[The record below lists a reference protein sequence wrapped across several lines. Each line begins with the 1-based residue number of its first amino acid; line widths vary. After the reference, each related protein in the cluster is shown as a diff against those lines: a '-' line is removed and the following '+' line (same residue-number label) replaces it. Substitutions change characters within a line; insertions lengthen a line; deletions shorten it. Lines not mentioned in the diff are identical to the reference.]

1 MIDINKLFIRLLE
14 DLEESSPN
22 LRKSL
27 KEISPLEF
35 CINIKGH
42 KNIYIKIDDKDSEI
56 SFGKNN
62 PQFEIRGSLIELLNS
77 LVSKKLN
84 KNLIFGNSELAIV
97 FVNIILKSNID
108 VIYLIDK
115 LFFDKIHKYLKKGST
130 INIATDSKSYISQI
144 LETIHYIK
152 QDFKW
157 INQSKSDWDYN
168 PEILPETKYYKKALK
183 NGLKPFFAKLEKL

>member
-1 MIDINKLFIRLLE
+1 MELWLYILLTMIDINKLFIRLLE

-27 KEISPLEF
+27 EEISPLEF

-42 KNIYIKIDDKDSEI
+42 KNIYIKINDKDSEI
-56 SFGKNN
+56 SFRKNN
-62 PQFEIRGSLIELLNS
+62 PQFEVRGTLIELLSS

-108 VIYLIDK
+108 IIYLIDK
-115 LFFDKIHKYLKKGST
+115 YFGNTSAVFAYSVLKLFKSSDNDSDIEYENIRKRLREISIKLDRLEAIKG
-130 INIATDSKSYISQI
+130 I
-144 LETIHYIK
+144 
-152 QDFKW
+152 
-157 INQSKSDWDYN
+157 
-168 PEILPETKYYKKALK
+168 
-183 NGLKPFFAKLEKL
+183 

>member
-27 KEISPLEF
+27 KEISPLKF
-35 CINIKGH
+35 FINIKGH

-56 SFGKNN
+56 SFEKNN

-115 LFFDKIHKYLKKGST
+115 YFGNTSAVFAYSVLKLFKSSDNDSDIEYENIRKRLREISIKLDRLEAIKG
-130 INIATDSKSYISQI
+130 I
-144 LETIHYIK
+144 
-152 QDFKW
+152 
-157 INQSKSDWDYN
+157 
-168 PEILPETKYYKKALK
+168 
-183 NGLKPFFAKLEKL
+183 

>member
-1 MIDINKLFIRLLE
+1 MELWLYILLTMIDINKLFIRLLE

-22 LRKSL
+22 LRNSL

-108 VIYLIDK
+108 IIYLIDK
-115 LFFDKIHKYLKKGST
+115 YFGNTSAVFAYSVLKLFKSSDNDSDIEYENIRKRLREISIKLDRLEAIKG
-130 INIATDSKSYISQI
+130 I
-144 LETIHYIK
+144 
-152 QDFKW
+152 
-157 INQSKSDWDYN
+157 
-168 PEILPETKYYKKALK
+168 
-183 NGLKPFFAKLEKL
+183 

>member
-1 MIDINKLFIRLLE
+1 MIDVNKLLIKLLA

-22 LRKSL
+22 FRKSV

-42 KNIYIKIDDKDSEI
+42 KNIYIKIDDKNSEI
-56 SFGKNN
+56 SFLRNN
-62 PQFEIRGSLIELLNS
+62 PQFEIRGSLIELLNT

-84 KNLIFGNSELAIV
+84 KNLVFGNSELAIV

-115 LFFDKIHKYLKKGST
+115 YFGNTSAVFAYGILKLFKSADDDSDVDYENIRRRLREISIKLDRLEAIKG
-130 INIATDSKSYISQI
+130 I
-144 LETIHYIK
+144 
-152 QDFKW
+152 
-157 INQSKSDWDYN
+157 
-168 PEILPETKYYKKALK
+168 
-183 NGLKPFFAKLEKL
+183 

>member
-1 MIDINKLFIRLLE
+1 MELWLYILLTMIDINKLFIGLLE

-27 KEISPLEF
+27 KVISPLEF

-108 VIYLIDK
+108 IIYLIDK
-115 LFFDKIHKYLKKGST
+115 YFGNTSAVFAYSVLKLFKSSDNDSDIEYENIRKRLREISIKLDRLEAIKG
-130 INIATDSKSYISQI
+130 I
-144 LETIHYIK
+144 
-152 QDFKW
+152 
-157 INQSKSDWDYN
+157 
-168 PEILPETKYYKKALK
+168 
-183 NGLKPFFAKLEKL
+183 

>member
-1 MIDINKLFIRLLE
+1 MININKLFIRLLE

-56 SFGKNN
+56 SFRKNN

-108 VIYLIDK
+108 IIYLIDK
-115 LFFDKIHKYLKKGST
+115 YFGSLPAVFTYKVTNEIFNNREVYEESDERKIRKRLRE
-130 INIATDSKSYISQI
+130 IAIKLDRLEAAKQI
-144 LETIHYIK
+144 
-152 QDFKW
+152 
-157 INQSKSDWDYN
+157 
-168 PEILPETKYYKKALK
+168 
-183 NGLKPFFAKLEKL
+183 

>member
-1 MIDINKLFIRLLE
+1 MELWLYILLTMIDINILFIRLLK

-35 CINIKGH
+35 FINIKGH

-56 SFGKNN
+56 SFEKNN

-108 VIYLIDK
+108 IIYLIDK
-115 LFFDKIHKYLKKGST
+115 YL
-130 INIATDSKSYISQI
+130 INIKMKI
-144 LETIHYIK
+144 LLLLRL
-152 QDFKW
+152 FKTRLLL
-157 INQSKSDWDYN
+157 KV
-168 PEILPETKYYKKALK
+168 KVKK
-183 NGLKPFFAKLEKL
+183 NR

>member
-1 MIDINKLFIRLLE
+1 MIDINKLFIRLLA

-35 CINIKGH
+35 CIKIKGH
-42 KNIYIKIDDKDSEI
+42 KNIYIKIDDKNSEI

-108 VIYLIDK
+108 IIYLIDK
-115 LFFDKIHKYLKKGST
+115 YFGNTSAVFAYSVLKLFKSSDNDSDIEYENIRKRLREISIKLDRLEAIKG
-130 INIATDSKSYISQI
+130 I
-144 LETIHYIK
+144 
-152 QDFKW
+152 
-157 INQSKSDWDYN
+157 
-168 PEILPETKYYKKALK
+168 
-183 NGLKPFFAKLEKL
+183 

>member
-27 KEISPLEF
+27 REISPLEF
-35 CINIKGH
+35 CISIKEH

-56 SFGKNN
+56 SFRKNN

-108 VIYLIDK
+108 IIYLIDK
-115 LFFDKIHKYLKKGST
+115 YFGNTSAVFAYAILKLFKSSDNDSDIEYENIRRRLREISIKLDRLEAIKG
-130 INIATDSKSYISQI
+130 I
-144 LETIHYIK
+144 
-152 QDFKW
+152 
-157 INQSKSDWDYN
+157 
-168 PEILPETKYYKKALK
+168 
-183 NGLKPFFAKLEKL
+183 

>member
-1 MIDINKLFIRLLE
+1 MELWLYILLTMIDINRLFIRLLE

-27 KEISPLEF
+27 KEISPIEF
-35 CINIKGH
+35 CVNINGH
-42 KNIYIKIDDKDSEI
+42 KNIYIKIDNKDSEI

-108 VIYLIDK
+108 IIYLIDK
-115 LFFDKIHKYLKKGST
+115 YFGNTSAVFAYSVLKLFKSSDNDSDIEYENIRKRLREISIKLDRLEAIKG
-130 INIATDSKSYISQI
+130 I
-144 LETIHYIK
+144 
-152 QDFKW
+152 
-157 INQSKSDWDYN
+157 
-168 PEILPETKYYKKALK
+168 
-183 NGLKPFFAKLEKL
+183 

>member
-1 MIDINKLFIRLLE
+1 MININKLFIRLME

-22 LRKSL
+22 LKKSL
-27 KEISPLEF
+27 IEISPLEF

-56 SFGKNN
+56 SFTKNN
-62 PQFEIRGSLIELLNS
+62 PQFEIRGSLIELLNA

-108 VIYLIDK
+108 IIYLIDK
-115 LFFDKIHKYLKKGST
+115 YFGNTSAVFAYAILNLFKSSDNDSDVEYENIRRRLREISIKLDRFEATKG
-130 INIATDSKSYISQI
+130 I
-144 LETIHYIK
+144 
-152 QDFKW
+152 
-157 INQSKSDWDYN
+157 
-168 PEILPETKYYKKALK
+168 
-183 NGLKPFFAKLEKL
+183 